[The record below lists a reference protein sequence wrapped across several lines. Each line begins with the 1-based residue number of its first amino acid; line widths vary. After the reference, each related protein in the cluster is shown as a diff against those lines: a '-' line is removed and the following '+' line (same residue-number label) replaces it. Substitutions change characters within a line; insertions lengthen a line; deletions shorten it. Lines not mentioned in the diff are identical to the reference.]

1 MKSLKIKQSA
11 VQEKV
16 TPQTIDKMYKLTKE
30 DSLTQA
36 IAKDSEFEGSIISDA
51 AYEDAVTYLRIKF
64 PKLTIQVI
72 DNNYYIRFKDPEV
85 LKILIA
91 NGIGDSVGITTV
103 QAKNTNVGTMFKSNT
118 SITSFDEFPAF
129 QQTLKNSAFFGCTNL
144 QSIDLSQATHIE
156 GSAFKDCTSLVM
168 DINCPNLVWIDQEA
182 FRNSGVKNILNLG
195 SILRMDGTFYGCNID
210 TAIIPESVTEYLG
223 PFRSGSVTKL
233 TINEENLISLRYG
246 LPLDAIGKDVM
257 NLKNVTASV
266 GGAMFNGGCTQVYLP
281 KATSTSYTTWFFTLD
296 SKNPFYAQLVYFR
309 DLSAIVDGEAMFR
322 SCTIQRVV
330 INNTTVIPVQNK
342 PQFDVYNVG
351 ALYVPDEIVD
361 SYKADEAWG
370 AFGDKIK
377 PISELPTVDTKAD
390 WDKLDQQGKNKTL
403 IREYM

>member
-1 MKSLKIKQSA
+1 MKSLKIKQTA

-30 DSLTQA
+30 DSLTPA
-36 IAKDSEFEGSIISDA
+36 VAKESEFEGSIVSDA
-51 AYEDAVTYLRIKF
+51 AYEDAVTYLRTKF

-85 LKILIA
+85 LNVLIA
-91 NGIGDSVGITTV
+91 NGIGDSVGITTA
-103 QAKNTNVGTMFKSNT
+103 QAKNTNIGTMFKSNT

-129 QQTLKNSAFFGCTNL
+129 QQTLQNSAFFGCTNL
-144 QSIDLSQATHIE
+144 QSIDLSQATYINDR
-156 GSAFKDCTSLVM
+156 AFRDCTSLII
-168 DINCPNLVWIDQEA
+168 DINCPNLVQIGKEI
-182 FRNSGVKNILNLG
+182 FRNSGVKNVLNLG
-195 SILRMDGTFYGCNID
+195 NIRWMEDTFYGCNID

-223 PFRSGSVTKL
+223 PFRQGSVTKL
-233 TINEENLISLRYG
+233 TINEENLISLRYE

-266 GGAMFNGGCTQVYLP
+266 GGAMFSGGCTQVYLP
-281 KATSTSYTTWFFTLD
+281 KATSTSYRTWFFTHN
-296 SKNPFYAQLVYFR
+296 KNNPFYAQLVYFR
-309 DLSAIVDGEAMFR
+309 DLSAIADGEAMFR
-322 SCTIQRVV
+322 QCAIQRVV
-330 INNTTVIPVQNK
+330 INNTTVVPVQNL
-342 PQFDVYNVG
+342 PRFDVTSVN
-351 ALYVPDEIVD
+351 ALYVPDEVVD

-377 PISELPTVDTKAD
+377 PISELPIVDTKAD

>member
-1 MKSLKIKQSA
+1 MKSLKIKQNA

-30 DSLTQA
+30 DSLTPA
-36 IAKDSEFEGSIISDA
+36 VAKQSEFEGSIVSDA
-51 AYEDAVTYLRIKF
+51 AYEDAVTYLRTKF

-85 LKILIA
+85 LKVLIA
-91 NGIGDSVGITTV
+91 NGIGDSVGITTI

-129 QQTLKNSAFFGCTNL
+129 QQTLQNSAFFGCTNL
-144 QSIDLSQATHIE
+144 QSIDLSQAMHIN

-168 DINCPNLVWIDQEA
+168 DINCPNLISIGQEA
-182 FRNSGVKNILNLG
+182 FSNSGVKNVLNLG
-195 SILRMDGTFYGCNID
+195 SIRRIDRTFLGCNID
-210 TAIIPESVTEYLG
+210 TAIIPESVTEYIG
-223 PFRSGSVTKL
+223 PFSNGSVTKL
-233 TINEENLISLRYG
+233 TINEENLISLHLG
-246 LPLDAIGKDVM
+246 LPLNAIGKDVM

-281 KATSTSYTTWFFTLD
+281 KATSTSWTSWFFTLD
-296 SKNPFYAQLVYFR
+296 ENNPFYAQLVYFR

-322 SCTIQRVV
+322 QCAIQRVV
-330 INNTTVIPVQNK
+330 INNTTVIPVQNR
-342 PQFDVYNVG
+342 QRFDVNNIA
-351 ALYVPDEIVD
+351 ALYVPDEVVD
-361 SYKADEAWG
+361 LYKADEAWG
-370 AFGDKIK
+370 AFGNKIK
-377 PISELPTVDTKAD
+377 PISELPTVNTKSD

>member
-30 DSLTQA
+30 DSLTPA
-36 IAKDSEFEGSIISDA
+36 IAKDSEFEGSIISDV
-51 AYEDAVTYLRIKF
+51 AYEDAVTYLRTKF

-85 LKILIA
+85 LKVLIA
-91 NGIGDSVGITTV
+91 NGIGDSVGITTA
-103 QAKNTNVGTMFKSNT
+103 QAKNTNVGMMFKSNT
-118 SITSFDEFPAF
+118 SITSFDEFSAF
-129 QQTLKNSAFFGCTNL
+129 QQTLQNDAFFGCTNL
-144 QSIDLSQATHIE
+144 QSIDLSQATYINDR
-156 GSAFKDCTSLVM
+156 AFKDCTNLVM
-168 DINCPNLVWIDQEA
+168 DINCPNLIQIGKEA
-182 FRNSGVKNILNLG
+182 FRNSGVKNVLNLG
-195 SILRMDGTFYGCNID
+195 SIRRMEDTFYGCNID

-223 PFRSGSVTKL
+223 PFRGGSITKL
-233 TINEENLISLRYG
+233 TINEENLISLRWG
-246 LPLDAIGKDVM
+246 LPLDAIGKDVV
-257 NLKNVTASV
+257 NLKNVTASI

-281 KATSTSYTTWFFTLD
+281 KATSTSWTTWFFTLD
-296 SKNPFYAQLVYFR
+296 KNAPFHAQLVYFR
-309 DLSAIVDGEAMFR
+309 DLSAIADGQSMFR
-322 SCTIQRVV
+322 QCTIQCVV
-330 INNTTVIPVQNK
+330 INNTTVIPIQDR
-342 PQFDVYNVG
+342 PQFDINNVN
-351 ALYVPDEIVD
+351 ALYVPDEVVD

-377 PISELPTVDTKAD
+377 PISELPTVDTKTD

>member
-1 MKSLKIKQSA
+1 MKSLKIKQNA

-16 TPQTIDKMYKLTKE
+16 TPQIIDKMYKLTKE
-30 DSLTQA
+30 NSLMPA
-36 IAKDSEFEGSIISDA
+36 VVKESDFEGSIVSDA
-51 AYEDAVTYLRIKF
+51 AYEDAVTYLRTKF
-64 PKLTIQVI
+64 PKLTIQII

-85 LKILIA
+85 LKVLIA
-91 NGIGDSVGITTV
+91 NGVGDSAGVTTV
-103 QAKNTNVGTMFKSNT
+103 QAKNTNVGTMFKNNT

-129 QQTLKNSAFFGCTNL
+129 QQTLRNDAFSGCTNL
-144 QSIDLSQATHIE
+144 QSIDLSQATDINQR
-156 GSAFKDCTSLVM
+156 AFRDCTSLVM
-168 DINCPNLVWIDQEA
+168 DINCPNLIQIGKEA

-195 SILRMDGTFYGCNID
+195 NILQMDDTFYGCNID
-210 TAIIPESVTEYLG
+210 TAIIPESVTKYLG
-223 PFRSGSVTKL
+223 AFRRGSVAKL
-233 TINEENLISLRYG
+233 TINEENLIQLGYG

-257 NLKNVTASV
+257 NLKNVTESDW
-266 GGAMFNGGCTQVYLP
+266 GALFNGGCTQVYLP
-281 KATSTSYTTWFFTLD
+281 KATSTSWITWFFTLD
-296 SKNPFYAQLVYFR
+296 SKTPFRAQLVYFR
-309 DLSAIVDGEAMFR
+309 DLSAITDGEAMFD

-330 INNTTVIPVQNK
+330 INNTTVIPVQSRPRFSVN
-342 PQFDVYNVG
+342 NVTS
-351 ALYVPDEIVD
+351 LYVPDEVVD

>member
-1 MKSLKIKQSA
+1 MKSLKIKQNA

-30 DSLTQA
+30 DSLTPA
-36 IAKDSEFEGSIISDA
+36 VAKESEFEGSIVADA
-51 AYEDAVTYLRIKF
+51 AYEDAVTYLRTKF

-85 LKILIA
+85 LKVLIA
-91 NGIGDSVGITTV
+91 NGIGDSVGITTA
-103 QAKNTNVGTMFKSNT
+103 QAKNTNIGTMFKSNT

-129 QQTLKNSAFFGCTNL
+129 QQTLQREAFFGCTNL
-144 QSIDLSQATHIE
+144 QSIDLSQATYIND
-156 GSAFKDCTSLVM
+156 GAFKDCTSLAI
-168 DINCPNLVWIDQEA
+168 DINCPNLIQIGREA
-182 FRNSGVKNILNLG
+182 FRNSGVKNVLNLG
-195 SILRMDGTFYGCNID
+195 SIRWVDDIFYGCNID

-223 PFRSGSVTKL
+223 SFRNGSVTKL

-266 GGAMFNGGCTQVYLP
+266 GGSMFNGGCTQVYLP
-281 KATSTSYTTWFFTLD
+281 KATTTSYRTWFFTLD
-296 SKNPFYAQLVYFR
+296 KNNPFHAQLVYFR
-309 DLSAIVDGEAMFR
+309 DLSAIADGEAMFR
-322 SCTIQRVV
+322 QCTIQRVV
-330 INNTTVIPVQNK
+330 INNTTVIPVQDK
-342 PQFDVYNVG
+342 PWFDVSSVN
-351 ALYVPDEIVD
+351 ALYVPDEVVD

-370 AFGDKIK
+370 RFGNKIK

>member
-1 MKSLKIKQSA
+1 MKSLKIKQNA

-16 TPQTIDKMYKLTKE
+16 TSQIIDKMYKLTKE
-30 DSLTQA
+30 DSLTPA
-36 IAKDSEFEGSIISDA
+36 IAKESEFEGSIVSDV
-51 AYEDAVTYLRIKF
+51 AYEDAVTYLRTKF
-64 PKLTIQVI
+64 PKLTIQII

-85 LKILIA
+85 LKVLIA
-91 NGIGDSVGITTV
+91 NGIGDSVGITTS
-103 QAKNTNVGTMFKSNT
+103 QTKNTNVGTMFKSNT

-129 QQTLKNSAFFGCTNL
+129 QQTLQNDAFFGCTNL
-144 QSIDLSQATHIE
+144 QSIDLSQATQINNR
-156 GSAFKDCTSLVM
+156 AFKDCTSLVM
-168 DINCPNLVWIDQEA
+168 DINCPNLMQIGKEA
-182 FRNSGVKNILNLG
+182 FRNSGVKNVLNLG
-195 SILRMDGTFYGCNID
+195 NIRQMEDTFYGCNID

-223 PFRSGSVTKL
+223 PFRNGSVAKL

-266 GGAMFNGGCTQVYLP
+266 GGAMFKGGCTQVYLP
-281 KATSTSYTTWFFTLD
+281 KATSTSTVTWFFTQD
-296 SKNPFYAQLVYFR
+296 KNNLFHAQLVYFR
-309 DLSAIVDGEAMFR
+309 DLSAIADGGAMFR
-322 SCTIQRVV
+322 WCTIQRVV
-330 INNTTVIPVQNK
+330 INNTTVIPVQTQ
-342 PQFDVYNVG
+342 PQFDVTSVN
-351 ALYVPDEIVD
+351 ALYVPDEVVD

>member
-1 MKSLKIKQSA
+1 MKSLKIKQNA

-16 TPQTIDKMYKLTKE
+16 TPQTIDKMYKLTKK
-30 DSLTQA
+30 DSLTPA
-36 IAKDSEFEGSIISDA
+36 VAKESEFEGSIVSDA
-51 AYEDAVTYLRIKF
+51 AYEDAVTYLRTKF
-64 PKLTIQVI
+64 PKLTIQII

-85 LKILIA
+85 LNVLIA
-91 NGIGDSVGITTV
+91 NGIGDSVGITTA
-103 QAKNTNVGTMFKSNT
+103 QAKNTNIGTMFKSNT

-129 QQTLKNSAFFGCTNL
+129 QQTLQNDAFFGCTNL
-144 QSIDLSQATHIE
+144 QSIDLSQATYINDR
-156 GSAFKDCTSLVM
+156 AFRDCTSLVI
-168 DINCPNLVWIDQEA
+168 DINCPNLVQIGKEI
-182 FRNSGVKNILNLG
+182 FRNSGVKNVLNLG
-195 SILRMDGTFYGCNID
+195 NIRWMEDTFYGCNID

-223 PFRSGSVTKL
+223 PFRNGSVTKL

-266 GGAMFNGGCTQVYLP
+266 GGSMFNGGCTQVYLP
-281 KATSTSYTTWFFTLD
+281 KATSTSYISWFFTLD
-296 SKNPFYAQLVYFR
+296 SKNPFHTQLVYFR
-309 DLSAIVDGEAMFR
+309 DLSSIADGEAMFK
-322 SCTIQRVV
+322 SCTIQHVV
-330 INNTTVIPVQNK
+330 INNTTVIPVQDR
-342 PQFDVYNVG
+342 PWFDVRNVN
-351 ALYVPDEIVD
+351 ALYVPDEVVD

-370 AFGDKIK
+370 AFGNKIK

>member
-1 MKSLKIKQSA
+1 MKSLKIKQNA

-30 DSLTQA
+30 DSLTPA
-36 IAKDSEFEGSIISDA
+36 IAKESDFEGSIVSDA
-51 AYEDAVTYLRIKF
+51 AYEDAVTYLRTKF

-85 LKILIA
+85 LNVLIA
-91 NGIGDSVGITTV
+91 NGVGDSVGITTA
-103 QAKNTNVGTMFKSNT
+103 QAKNTNVGTMFKNNT

-129 QQTLKNSAFFGCTNL
+129 QQTLQNSAFFGCTNL
-144 QSIDLSQATHIE
+144 QSIDLSQATYIN
-156 GSAFKDCTSLVM
+156 SKAFKDCTNLVI
-168 DINCPNLVWIDQEA
+168 DINCPNLVQIGKEA
-182 FRNSGVKNILNLG
+182 FCNSGVKNVLNLG
-195 SILRMDGTFYGCNID
+195 SIQRMDDTFYGCNIN

-223 PFRSGSVTKL
+223 AFRKGTVTKL
-233 TINEENLISLRYG
+233 TINEENLISLCYG

-257 NLKNVTASV
+257 NLKNVTACV

-281 KATSTSYTTWFFTLD
+281 KATSTSYTTWFFTYD
-296 SKNPFYAQLVYFR
+296 QNNPFNAQLVYFR
-309 DLSAIVDGEAMFR
+309 DLSSIADGGAIFR
-322 SCTIQRVV
+322 ICTIQHVV
-330 INNTTVIPVQNK
+330 INNTTVIPIQTK
-342 PQFDVYNVG
+342 PQFDVSSVN
-351 ALYVPDEIVD
+351 ALYVPDEVVD

-370 AFGDKIK
+370 RFGDKIK

>member
-1 MKSLKIKQSA
+1 MKSLKIKQNA

-16 TPQTIDKMYKLTKE
+16 TPQIIDKMYKLTKE
-30 DSLTQA
+30 DSLTPA
-36 IAKDSEFEGSIISDA
+36 VAKESEFEGSIVSDV
-51 AYEDAVTYLRIKF
+51 AYEDAVTYLRTKF

-85 LKILIA
+85 LKVLIA
-91 NGIGDSVGITTV
+91 NGVGDSVGITTA
-103 QAKNTNVGTMFKSNT
+103 QTKNTNVGTMFKSNT

-129 QQTLKNSAFFGCTNL
+129 QQTLQNDAFFSCTNL
-144 QSIDLSQATHIE
+144 QSIDLSQATHINDR
-156 GSAFKDCTSLVM
+156 AFRDCTSLVI
-168 DINCPNLVWIDQEA
+168 DINCPNLMQIGKEA
-182 FRNSGVKNILNLG
+182 FRNSGVKNVLNLG
-195 SILRMDGTFYGCNID
+195 NIQRMEDTFYGCNID
-210 TAIIPESVTEYLG
+210 TAIIPESVTEYSG
-223 PFRSGSVTKL
+223 PFRNGSVTKL

-266 GGAMFNGGCTQVYLP
+266 GGALFNGGCTQVYLP
-281 KATSTSYTTWFFTLD
+281 KATSTSYITWFFTLD
-296 SKNPFYAQLVYFR
+296 RNNPFHAQLVYFR
-309 DLSAIVDGEAMFR
+309 DLSAIADGESMFR
-322 SCTIQRVV
+322 QCAIQRVV
-330 INNTTVIPVQNK
+330 INNTTVIPVQNL
-342 PQFDVYNVG
+342 PSFDVRNVN
-351 ALYVPDEIVD
+351 ALYVPNEVVD

>member
-1 MKSLKIKQSA
+1 MKSLKIKQNA

-30 DSLTQA
+30 DSLTPA
-36 IAKDSEFEGSIISDA
+36 VAKQSEFEGSIVSDA
-51 AYEDAVTYLRIKF
+51 AYEDAVTYLRAKF

-85 LKILIA
+85 LKVLIA
-91 NGIGDSVGITTV
+91 NGIGDSVGITTA
-103 QAKNTNVGTMFKSNT
+103 QTKNTNVGTMFKSNT

-129 QQTLKNSAFFGCTNL
+129 QQTLQNDAFFGCTNL
-144 QSIDLSQATHIE
+144 QSIDLSQATYIKQR
-156 GSAFKDCTSLVM
+156 AFRDCTSLVM
-168 DINCPNLVWIDQEA
+168 DINCPNLIQIGKEA
-182 FRNSGVKNILNLG
+182 FRNSGIKNVLNLG
-195 SILRMDGTFYGCNID
+195 SIRQMDDTFYGCNID

-223 PFRSGSVTKL
+223 PFRRGAVTKL
-233 TINEENLISLRYG
+233 TINEENLIRLGYG

-257 NLKNVTASV
+257 NLKNVTTSYD
-266 GGAMFNGGCTQVYLP
+266 GALFNGGCTQVYLP
-281 KATSTSYTTWFFTLD
+281 KATSTSRVTWFFTLD
-296 SKNPFYAQLVYFR
+296 SKNSFHAQLVYFR
-309 DLSAIVDGEAMFR
+309 DLSAIADGGAMFR

-330 INNTTVIPVQNK
+330 INNTTVIPVQSSPRFVVN
-342 PQFDVYNVG
+342 NVN
-351 ALYVPDEIVD
+351 ALYVPDEVVD

>member
-30 DSLTQA
+30 DSLTPA
-36 IAKDSEFEGSIISDA
+36 IAKESEFEGSIISDA
-51 AYEDAVTYLRIKF
+51 AYEDAVTYLRTKF
-64 PKLTIQVI
+64 PKLTIQVT

-85 LKILIA
+85 LKVLIA
-91 NGIGDSVGITTV
+91 NGVGDSVGITTV

-129 QQTLKNSAFFGCTNL
+129 QQTLQNDAFFGCTNL
-144 QSIDLSQATHIE
+144 QSIDLSQATYINDR
-156 GSAFKDCTSLVM
+156 AFRDCTSLVM
-168 DINCPNLVWIDQEA
+168 DINCPNLIQIGKEV
-182 FRNSGVKNILNLG
+182 FRNSGVKNVLNLG
-195 SILRMDGTFYGCNID
+195 SIRWMDDTFYGCNID

-223 PFRSGSVTKL
+223 PFRNGSVTKL

-281 KATSTSYTTWFFTLD
+281 KATTTSWTSWFFTLD
-296 SKNPFYAQLVYFR
+296 GHNPFNAQLVYFR
-309 DLSAIVDGEAMFR
+309 DLSSIADGQAMFR
-322 SCTIQRVV
+322 SCTIQCLV
-330 INNTTVIPVQNK
+330 INNTTVIPVQTR
-342 PQFDVYNVG
+342 PQFDARNVN
-351 ALYVPDEIVD
+351 ALYVPDEVVD

>member
-1 MKSLKIKQSA
+1 MKSLKIKQNA

-30 DSLTQA
+30 DSLTPA
-36 IAKDSEFEGSIISDA
+36 VAKESEFEGSIVSDA
-51 AYEDAVTYLRIKF
+51 AYEDAVTYLRTKF

-85 LKILIA
+85 LNVLIA
-91 NGIGDSVGITTV
+91 NGIGDSVGITTA
-103 QAKNTNVGTMFKSNT
+103 QAKNTNIGTMFKSNT

-129 QQTLKNSAFFGCTNL
+129 QQTLQNDAFFGCTNL
-144 QSIDLSQATHIE
+144 QSIDLSQATYINDR
-156 GSAFKDCTSLVM
+156 AFRDCTSLVI
-168 DINCPNLVWIDQEA
+168 DINCPNLVQIGKEI
-182 FRNSGVKNILNLG
+182 FRNSGVKNVLNLG
-195 SILRMDGTFYGCNID
+195 NIRWMEDTFNGCNID

-223 PFRSGSVTKL
+223 PFRNGSVTKL
-233 TINEENLISLRYG
+233 TINEENLISLRWG
-246 LPLDAIGKDVM
+246 LPLDAMGKDVL

-266 GGAMFNGGCTQVYLP
+266 GGAMFDGGCTQVYLP
-281 KATSTSYTTWFFTLD
+281 KATSTSYRTWFFT
-296 SKNPFYAQLVYFR
+296 KNKNNPFYAQLVYFR
-309 DLSAIVDGEAMFR
+309 DLSAIADGEAMFR
-322 SCTIQRVV
+322 QCTIQRVV
-330 INNTTVIPVQNK
+330 INNTTVIPVQNL
-342 PQFDVYNVG
+342 PRFDVTSVN
-351 ALYVPDEIVD
+351 ALYVPDEVVD

-377 PISELPTVDTKAD
+377 PISELPIVDTKAD

>member
-30 DSLTQA
+30 DSLTPA
-36 IAKDSEFEGSIISDA
+36 VAKDSDFEGSIISDA
-51 AYEDAVTYLRIKF
+51 AYEDAVTYLRTKF

-85 LKILIA
+85 LKVLIA
-91 NGIGDSVGITTV
+91 NGIGDSVGITTA

-118 SITSFDEFPAF
+118 SITSFDEFSAF
-129 QQTLKNSAFFGCTNL
+129 PQTIQNSAFFGCTNL
-144 QSIDLSQATHIE
+144 QSIDLSQATNIE

-168 DINCPNLVWIDQEA
+168 DINCPNLLWIGQEA
-182 FRNSGVKNILNLG
+182 FSNSGVKNILNLG
-195 SILRMDGTFYGCNID
+195 SIQRIDRTFLGCNIN
-210 TAIIPESVTEYLG
+210 TAIIPESVTEYIG
-223 PFRSGSVTKL
+223 PFSNGAVTKL
-233 TINEENLISLRYG
+233 TINEENLISLHLG

-281 KATSTSYTTWFFTLD
+281 KATSTSQTVWFFTRD
-296 SKNPFYAQLVYFR
+296 QHNPFNAQLVYFR

-322 SCTIQRVV
+322 QCTIQRVV
-330 INNTTVIPVQNK
+330 INNTTVIPVQNRTW
-342 PQFDVYNVG
+342 FDVNNVG
-351 ALYVPDEIVD
+351 ALYVPDEVVD

-370 AFGDKIK
+370 RFGNKIK
-377 PISELPTVDTKAD
+377 PISELPIVDTKAD

>member
-1 MKSLKIKQSA
+1 MKSLKIKQNA

-30 DSLTQA
+30 DSLTPA
-36 IAKDSEFEGSIISDA
+36 IAKELDFEGSIVSDA
-51 AYEDAVTYLRIKF
+51 AYEDAVTYLRTKF

-85 LKILIA
+85 LNVLIA
-91 NGIGDSVGITTV
+91 NGVGDSVGITTA
-103 QAKNTNVGTMFKSNT
+103 QAKNTNVGTMFKNNT

-129 QQTLKNSAFFGCTNL
+129 QQTLQNSAFFGCTNL
-144 QSIDLSQATHIE
+144 QSIDLSQATYIN
-156 GSAFKDCTSLVM
+156 SKAFKDCTSLVI
-168 DINCPNLVWIDQEA
+168 DINCPNLVQIGKEA
-182 FRNSGVKNILNLG
+182 FCNSGVKNVLNLG
-195 SILRMDGTFYGCNID
+195 SIQRMDDTFYGCNIN

-223 PFRSGSVTKL
+223 AFRKGTVTKL
-233 TINEENLISLRYG
+233 TINEENLISLCYG

-257 NLKNVTASV
+257 NLKNVTACV

-281 KATSTSYTTWFFTLD
+281 KATSTSYTTWFFTYD
-296 SKNPFYAQLVYFR
+296 QNNPFNAQLVYFR
-309 DLSAIVDGEAMFR
+309 DLSSIADGGAIFR
-322 SCTIQRVV
+322 ICTIQHVV
-330 INNTTVIPVQNK
+330 INNTTVIPIQTK
-342 PQFDVYNVG
+342 PQFDVSSVN
-351 ALYVPDEIVD
+351 ALYVPDEVVD

-370 AFGDKIK
+370 RFGDKIK

>member
-1 MKSLKIKQSA
+1 MKSLKIKQTA

-30 DSLTQA
+30 DSLTPA
-36 IAKDSEFEGSIISDA
+36 VAKESEFEGSIVSDA
-51 AYEDAVTYLRIKF
+51 AYEDAVTYLRTKF

-85 LKILIA
+85 LNVLIA
-91 NGIGDSVGITTV
+91 NGIGDSVGITTA
-103 QAKNTNVGTMFKSNT
+103 QAKNTNIGTMFKSNT

-129 QQTLKNSAFFGCTNL
+129 QQTLQNSAFFGCTNL
-144 QSIDLSQATHIE
+144 QSIDLSQATYIND
-156 GSAFKDCTSLVM
+156 GAFRDCTSLVI
-168 DINCPNLVWIDQEA
+168 DINCPNLVQIGKEI
-182 FRNSGVKNILNLG
+182 FRNSGVKNVLNLG
-195 SILRMDGTFYGCNID
+195 NIRWMDDTFYGCNID

-223 PFRSGSVTKL
+223 AFRNGSVTKL
-233 TINEENLISLRYG
+233 TINEENLISLRWG

-266 GGAMFNGGCTQVYLP
+266 GGSMFNGGCTQVYLP
-281 KATSTSYTTWFFTLD
+281 KATSTSYRSWFFTLD
-296 SKNPFYAQLVYFR
+296 KNNRFYAQLVYFR
-309 DLSAIVDGEAMFR
+309 DLSAIADGEAMFR
-322 SCTIQRVV
+322 MCDIQRVV
-330 INNTTVIPVQNK
+330 INNTTVIPVQNL
-342 PQFDVYNVG
+342 PRFDVASVN
-351 ALYVPDEIVD
+351 ALYVPDEVVD

-377 PISELPTVDTKAD
+377 PISELPIVDTKAD

>member
-1 MKSLKIKQSA
+1 MKSLKIKQNA

-30 DSLTQA
+30 DSLTPA
-36 IAKDSEFEGSIISDA
+36 VAKDSDFEGSIISDA
-51 AYEDAVTYLRIKF
+51 AYEDAVTYLRTKF

-85 LKILIA
+85 LKVLIA
-91 NGIGDSVGITTV
+91 NGIGDSVGITTA
-103 QAKNTNVGTMFKSNT
+103 QTKNTNVGTMFKSNT

-129 QQTLKNSAFFGCTNL
+129 QQTLQNDAFFGCTNL
-144 QSIDLSQATHIE
+144 QSIDLSQATYINDR
-156 GSAFKDCTSLVM
+156 AFKDCTSLVM
-168 DINCPNLVWIDQEA
+168 DINCPNLIQIGREA
-182 FRNSGVKNILNLG
+182 FRNSGVKNVLNLG
-195 SILRMDGTFYGCNID
+195 SIQRMEDTFYGCNID

-223 PFRSGSVTKL
+223 PFRNGSVTKL

-281 KATSTSYTTWFFTLD
+281 KATSTSYTTWFFTHN
-296 SKNPFYAQLVYFR
+296 KNNLFHAQLVYLR
-309 DLSAIVDGEAMFR
+309 DLSAIADGGAMFR
-322 SCTIQRVV
+322 WCTIQRVV
-330 INNTTVIPVQNK
+330 INNTTVIPVQNQ
-342 PQFDVYNVG
+342 PQFDVTSVN
-351 ALYVPDEIVD
+351 ALYVPDEVVD

-370 AFGDKIK
+370 RFGDKIK

>member
-1 MKSLKIKQSA
+1 MKSLKIKQNA

-30 DSLTQA
+30 DSLTPA
-36 IAKDSEFEGSIISDA
+36 VAKQSEFEGSIVSDA
-51 AYEDAVTYLRIKF
+51 AYEDAVTYLRAKF

-85 LKILIA
+85 LKVLIA
-91 NGIGDSVGITTV
+91 NGIGDSVGITTA
-103 QAKNTNVGTMFKSNT
+103 QTKNTNVGTMFKSNT

-129 QQTLKNSAFFGCTNL
+129 QQTLQNDAFFGCTNL
-144 QSIDLSQATHIE
+144 QSIDLSQATYIKHR
-156 GSAFKDCTSLVM
+156 AFRDCTSLVM
-168 DINCPNLVWIDQEA
+168 DINCPNLIQIGKEA
-182 FRNSGVKNILNLG
+182 FRNSGIKNVLNLG
-195 SILRMDGTFYGCNID
+195 SIRQMDDTFYGCNID

-223 PFRSGSVTKL
+223 PFRRGAVTKL
-233 TINEENLISLRYG
+233 TINEENLIRLGYG

-257 NLKNVTASV
+257 NLKNVTTSYD
-266 GGAMFNGGCTQVYLP
+266 GALFNGGCTQVYLP
-281 KATSTSYTTWFFTLD
+281 KATSTSRITWFFTLD
-296 SKNPFYAQLVYFR
+296 QNNPFNAQLVYFR
-309 DLSAIVDGEAMFR
+309 DLSAIADGGAMFN
-322 SCTIQRVV
+322 SCTIQRIV
-330 INNTTVIPVQNK
+330 INNTTVIPVQSSPRFVVN
-342 PQFDVYNVG
+342 NVN
-351 ALYVPDEIVD
+351 ALYVPDEVVD

>member
-1 MKSLKIKQSA
+1 MKSLKIKQNA

-16 TPQTIDKMYKLTKE
+16 TPQIIDKMYKLTKE
-30 DSLTQA
+30 DSLTPA
-36 IAKDSEFEGSIISDA
+36 VAKESEFEGSIVSDV
-51 AYEDAVTYLRIKF
+51 AYEDAVTYLRTKF

-85 LKILIA
+85 LKVLIA
-91 NGIGDSVGITTV
+91 NGVGDSVGITTA
-103 QAKNTNVGTMFKSNT
+103 QTKNTNVGTMFKSNT

-129 QQTLKNSAFFGCTNL
+129 QQTLQNDAFFSCTNL
-144 QSIDLSQATHIE
+144 QSIDLSQVI
-156 GSAFKDCTSLVM
+156 
-168 DINCPNLVWIDQEA
+168 DINCPNLMQIGKEA
-182 FRNSGVKNILNLG
+182 FRNSGVKNVLNLG
-195 SILRMDGTFYGCNID
+195 NIQRMEDTFYGCNID

-223 PFRSGSVTKL
+223 PFRNGSVTKL

-266 GGAMFNGGCTQVYLP
+266 GGALFNGGCTQVYLP
-281 KATSTSYTTWFFTLD
+281 KATSTSWTTWFFTLNRN
-296 SKNPFYAQLVYFR
+296 NPFHAQLVYFR
-309 DLSAIVDGEAMFR
+309 DLSAIADGESMFR
-322 SCTIQRVV
+322 QCAIQGVV

-342 PQFDVYNVG
+342 PNFDAYNVA
-351 ALYVPDEIVD
+351 ALYVPDEVVD

-370 AFGDKIK
+370 AFGNKIK
-377 PISELPTVDTKAD
+377 PISELPIVDTKAD